1 MQCIDRWGGGV
12 GVGNRKATRRPGL
25 ARGPDQGGWTILEVI
40 LSLSLAAAVVA
51 AAAGLARVVG
61 RAFVLTESR
70 LEVTQAARRGLERMT
85 EELRWAEA
93 VVGDPACAPT
103 LLCPTRV
110 TVRIPSGNPY
120 RHASVYE
127 VTFQHNPRQR
137 EVERRV
143 NTGVNNLSANIDSVT
158 FTYLTALGTPAGSPQ
173 TTASIRVEMQV
184 RHRAGATL
192 AIEGEVGLRNHR
204 VNYTTPTPWSTWR
217 PVPRGPADR
226 IPAQPIS
233 PPGSLGPPRPR

>member
-1 MQCIDRWGGGV
+1 V
-12 GVGNRKATRRPGL
+12 GKRKAKTPRVLAQGPG
-25 ARGPDQGGWTILEVI
+25 QSGWTILEVI
-40 LSLSLAAAVVA
+40 LSLSLAATVVA
-51 AAAGLARVVG
+51 AAAGLTRVVG

-70 LEVTQAARRGLERMT
+70 LEVTQAARRGLERIT

-93 VVGDPACAPT
+93 VVDDPACAPT

-110 TVRIPSGNPY
+110 RVRIPRGNPY

-143 NTGVNNLSANIDSVT
+143 NSGVNNLSANIDSVT
-158 FTYLTALGTPAGSPQ
+158 FTYLTALGAPAGSPQ
-173 TTASIRVEMQV
+173 TTARIRVEMQV

-204 VNYTTPTPWSTWR
+204 AHYATPTPWSTWR

-226 IPAQPIS
+226 IPVQPII
-233 PPGSLGPPRPR
+233 PPGPMGPPQPR

>member
-1 MQCIDRWGGGV
+1 MDVWYTANGRGGG
-12 GVGNRKATRRPGL
+12 GQNR
-25 ARGPDQGGWTILEVI
+25 GGWTILEVI

-61 RAFVLTESR
+61 RAFVVMESR
-70 LEVTQAARRGLERMT
+70 LEVTQAARRGLERIT
-85 EELRWAEA
+85 EEMRWAEA
-93 VVGDPACAPT
+93 VVDDPACAPT

-110 TVRIPSGNPY
+110 RVRIPRGNPY
-120 RHASVYE
+120 RDAVYE

-158 FTYLTALGTPAGSPQ
+158 FTYLTALGAPAGSPQ
-173 TTASIRVEMQV
+173 TTARIRVEMQV

-192 AIEGEVGLRNHR
+192 GIEGEVGLRNRR
-204 VNYTTPTPWSTWR
+204 VNYATPTPWSTWR
-217 PVPRGPADR
+217 PVPRGPTDR
-226 IPAQPIS
+226 IPVQPII
-233 PPGSLGPPRPR
+233 PPGPMGPPQPR